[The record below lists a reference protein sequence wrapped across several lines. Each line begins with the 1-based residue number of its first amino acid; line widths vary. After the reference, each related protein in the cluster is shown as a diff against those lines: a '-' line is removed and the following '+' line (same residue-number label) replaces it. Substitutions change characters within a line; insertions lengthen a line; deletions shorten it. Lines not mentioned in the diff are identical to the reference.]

1 MVEQTLRGVRR
12 VRARAQQLHPI
23 RAHRN
28 HVIGKQVVNH
38 IVSELVIR
46 AIAVVHIALR
56 LAALALGGLNI
67 HPQLLPRIATYV
79 IIAVHVP
86 GGRHA
91 L

>member
-1 MVEQTLRGVRR
+1 MIEETLRGVRR

-38 IVSELVIR
+38 IVRELVIR

-67 HPQLLPRIATYV
+67 YPQLLPGIATHV
-79 IIAVHVP
+79 IVAVHIP
-86 GGRHA
+86 GGGHTF
-91 L
+91 